1 MDSHI
6 ITPGPYRATKL
17 WNEVTKLF
25 RAGMPVKKH
34 RQHLKAYPS
43 CFTATSAVDWLHD
56 LLRHNC
62 NFGPEVTR
70 QQTVQLLKKFLKN
83 HVIEDVKGRWG
94 MEDLEDN
101 SQLYRFPPTS
111 PLKPIPA
118 GSQGTRK
125 KSLSLKDRESFFK
138 LRGARRFDKE
148 IQENVAPTVE
158 DTSNGS
164 PTEEDVHYREIT
176 EEEILDIW
184 KNVTLTH
191 LQKLLGLPSLE
202 DVLNPAEVN
211 SHFIVYNMTKVNKH
225 GVVTLEDKTDDLPHW
240 VLSAMKCLANWP
252 KFDQPS
258 YTGFERDV
266 FKSVSDYF
274 HSLPQP
280 MLTFQYY
287 ELFVNVL
294 VLCGYATAPS
304 TQRGKRKNLEELSC
318 PQPAKAPH
326 LNSANAF
333 RSTECLLLSLIRKES
348 FEETESP
355 MKEVFATK
363 IKTQFASSRARSNG
377 RLLNR
382 FPHRSSSLERI
393 LDESADSCPKW
404 ELFRSAESLASFRTN
419 STDNSS
425 PQGSSPADM
434 EPKPDV
440 SSSMSC
446 NTSPSETCPSIETSQ
461 SNSSSSSY
469 LSEYQPTCQRTA
481 RPRPRSIGNCL
492 DILEHRE
499 MSASCFSINAPIAEI
514 TMRPDLSSSTVNLR
528 GPGLVRLHGSCLDVS
543 TGPSNSR
550 RCHSTLDLCKPVVQS
565 RPSMSSVARRLS
577 PEQSLLQPALERLA
591 IEALQLCTLLLPPGS
606 RRKLQL
612 LLRMISRMS
621 QNVDMP
627 RLHDTIGTR
636 TLMVQTFS
644 RCVLSCE
651 EEVDL
656 DELLATRLL
665 SFLMD
670 HHQEVLQVP
679 MYLRIAVEHHIAYLR
694 SQTRHPLQTYS
705 FCKQISTQEFEEQK
719 LSLSQAAVAELLES
733 IIKDKCMSVKEK
745 KKKLRLFQKEYP
757 DIYSRR
763 FPTTESEAQ
772 LFADKPKIKPPM
784 LIGIRKAKTF
794 SIRN

>member
-1 MDSHI
+1 PFVSDVRGTDSMDTHI

-34 RQHLKAYPS
+34 RQHLKAYPN
-43 CFTATSAVDWLHD
+43 CFTASAAVDWLHE
-56 LLRHNC
+56 LLRNNC

-70 QQTVQLLKKFLKN
+70 QQTIQLLKKFFKN

-94 MEDLEDN
+94 VEDLEDN

-111 PLKPIPA
+111 PLKPIPP

-138 LRGARRFDKE
+138 LRGSKKFDKE
-148 IQENVAPTVE
+148 IQENIAPAVE
-158 DTSNGS
+158 EFSNGS
-164 PTEEDVHYREIT
+164 SSEEAVDCREIT
-176 EEEILDIW
+176 EEEIQDIW

-191 LQKLLGLPSLE
+191 LQKLLGLHSLE

-211 SHFIVYNMTKVNKH
+211 SHFIVYNMTKLNKH

-258 YTGFERDV
+258 YPGFERDV

-294 VLCGYATAPS
+294 VLCGYAPAPS
-304 TQRGKRKNLEELSC
+304 TQHGKRKNLDDLSC
-318 PQPAKAPH
+318 PQPAKVPH

-348 FEETESP
+348 FEEDESP
-355 MKEVFATK
+355 MKEVFTRK
-363 IKTQFASSRARSNG
+363 IYTRSRSNG
-377 RLLNR
+377 RQLNR
-382 FPHRSSSLERI
+382 FPKRSCSLERI
-393 LDESADSCPKW
+393 LDESTESCPKW
-404 ELFRSAESLASFRTN
+404 ELFRSAESLSSIRTN
-419 STDNSS
+419 STDSSS
-425 PQGSSPADM
+425 PQESAPVDM
-434 EPKPDV
+434 EPKPDG

-446 NTSPSETCPSIETSQ
+446 DTSPGETFPGITTSQ
-461 SNSSSSSY
+461 SSSSSSSY
-469 LSEYQPTCQRTA
+469 LFSECQLTSQRTA

-492 DILEHRE
+492 DILERRE
-499 MSASCFSINAPIAEI
+499 ISASCFSINAPVAEI
-514 TMRPDLSSSTVNLR
+514 TMRPDLSSSTVSLR
-528 GPGLVRLHGSCLDVS
+528 GPSLVRLHGSCLDVS
-543 TGPSNSR
+543 TGRSTSR
-550 RCHSTLDLCKPVVQS
+550 HYSSTLDLCKPIVPC
-565 RPSMSSVARRLS
+565 RPSVSSVARRLS
-577 PEQSLLQPALERLA
+577 PEQSLLQPSLERLA
-591 IEALQLCTLLLPPGS
+591 IETLQLCTLLLPPVF

-670 HHQEVLQVP
+670 HHQEILQVP
-679 MYLRIAVEHHIAYLR
+679 MYLRNAVEQHIAFLR
-694 SQTRHPLQTYS
+694 SQKRHPLSTYS
-705 FCKQISTQEFEEQK
+705 FCKQISTEEFEEQK

-733 IIKDKCMSVKEK
+733 IIKDKDMSVKEK
-745 KKKLRLFQKEYP
+745 KKKLRL
-757 DIYSRR
+757 
-763 FPTTESEAQ
+763 
-772 LFADKPKIKPPM
+772 
-784 LIGIRKAKTF
+784 
-794 SIRN
+794 